1 MKQEFKH
8 QIYYTLLII
17 VSFTLPFDQK
27 YSSFCVILLG
37 VWHIVTFQIVNIK
50 KYISNTYFL
59 LLSSL
64 FIALMASL
72 LYTKDLDNG
81 FFNLEKYLGLIIFPI
96 IIFSGPPIPKSVFN
110 KILNSFLASCF
121 IACLFCLIYAF
132 SRNLL
137 FNNLSSIVGRY
148 YGTNLTNILDTSHV
162 YLGIYLLFCL
172 AILYHKL
179 SQKLTVANILLF
191 LYFVA
196 LLVLNAAK
204 MAIIALTLL
213 SIFNITVST
222 AKPLFKIGILASILT
237 ITSLLIIFTPT
248 FSRFE
253 RLLKQENFA
262 SGDNYYDD
270 IGVRVSILKCTIE
283 SYTRTPLLI
292 GNGIGDG
299 QNTLD
304 KTYEK
309 NGYLS
314 LSRMNSHNQYLYF
327 IITIGL
333 IGLVVFVKT
342 LVYLFEK
349 AWKDKNILYINLIL
363 IIALSALTEAI
374 LESNKGIIFYS
385 FFQSLFAFH
394 FFCAP
399 NNKPAEKNV
408 SQLLPPKLV
417 LNSVFLVM
425 FVGIIVVQM
434 YPKFLFIYRQHQAFQ
449 PLQMTHQEMIEK
461 RIADFKKI
469 KIALEKYKKIN
480 KNYPVSGWSA
490 VKCSFG
496 TSRRE
501 WIPGLAPEFIDV
513 LPVDPRYSNQPD
525 QHYIYFSNGRDY
537 KVFASLTQK
546 DIPYI
551 KKHYPQLIDPTRP
564 SYAYGIWSNL
574 GKNF

>member
-1 MKQEFKH
+1 
-8 QIYYTLLII
+8 
-17 VSFTLPFDQK
+17 
-27 YSSFCVILLG
+27 
-37 VWHIVTFQIVNIK
+37 
-50 KYISNTYFL
+50 
-59 LLSSL
+59 
-64 FIALMASL
+64 LMASL
-72 LYTKDLDNG
+72 LYTQDLDNG

-96 IIFSGPPIPKSVFN
+96 IIFSGPPIPKSIFN
-110 KILNSFLASCF
+110 KVLDSFLVSCF
-121 IACLFCLIYAF
+121 IACAFCLIYAF

-137 FNNLSSIVGRY
+137 FNNLSSIIGRY
-148 YGTNLTNILDTSHV
+148 YGTNLTSILDTSHV

-172 AILYHKL
+172 AILYQRL
-179 SQKLTVANILLF
+179 SQKITPISAFLF
-191 LYFVA
+191 VYFVVF
-196 LLVLNAAK
+196 LLLSAAK
-204 MAIIALTLL
+204 MATVALILLSLFNVIIAPTKRPIKALL
-213 SIFNITVST
+213 SFIIIGVTSTLIMVTPVFN
-222 AKPLFKIGILASILT
+222 
-237 ITSLLIIFTPT
+237 
-248 FSRFE
+248 RFE
-253 RLLKQENFA
+253 RLLNQENFTT
-262 SGDNYYDD
+262 GDNYYND
-270 IGVRVSILKCTIE
+270 IGARISILKCTFE
-283 SYTRTPLLI
+283 SYQHIPILI
-292 GNGIGDG
+292 GDGIGDG

-304 KTYEK
+304 KSYEN
-309 NGYLS
+309 NGYIS

-333 IGLVVFVKT
+333 MGLVVFVKT
-342 LVYLFEK
+342 LVYIFEK
-349 AWKDKNILYINLIL
+349 AWKDKNTLYINLIL
-363 IIALSALTEAI
+363 IIVLSALTEAI

-394 FFCAP
+394 FFCVP